1 MTTRFEVIYY
11 QILFQDLKDKFKNEF
26 CQKFILPRRKQ
37 SLWMKKAHVFS
48 KFTAAN
54 YKSDS
59 KCFSTWHYHG
69 TQVFKE
75 RKVGRLV
82 LIVKDHQLFTICAV
96 DRRKKNI
103 ILMEKLSTMTYALT
117 VTTPDL
123 VFLRDAST
131 QYKSEEKRKKT
142 ISVLCLLSVKSEIT
156 SHAWFETLWKSK
168 KKADFLLSTFYWN
181 AKYCFMCL

>member
-37 SLWMKKAHVFS
+37 SLWMKKANVFS

-82 LIVKDHQLFTICAV
+82 LIIKDHQLFTICAV

-123 VFLRDAST
+123 VFLWDAST

>member
-1 MTTRFEVIYY
+1 
-11 QILFQDLKDKFKNEF
+11 
-26 CQKFILPRRKQ
+26 
-37 SLWMKKAHVFS
+37 MKKAHVFS

-54 YKSDS
+54 YKSGS
-59 KCFSTWHYHG
+59 KCFSTWRYHG

-82 LIVKDHQLFTICAV
+82 LIIKDHQLFTICAV
-96 DRRKKNI
+96 DRRKKYI

-123 VFLRDAST
+123 VFLWDPST